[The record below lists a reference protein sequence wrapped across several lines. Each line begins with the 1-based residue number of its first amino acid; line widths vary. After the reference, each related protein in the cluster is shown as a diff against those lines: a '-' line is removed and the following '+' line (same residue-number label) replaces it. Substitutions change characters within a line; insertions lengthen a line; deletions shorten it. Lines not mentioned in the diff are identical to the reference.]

1 MRTKFSLRSWFTF
14 FLATQQFTD
23 PREEQLSE
31 FSVLLLHKYG
41 AEGLHNDISYSVD
54 PGVRTNK
61 PRALA
66 STKCLCESARSLLGL
81 SIAIT
86 DSQYNPS
93 CHYVA
98 SIEGPLLL
106 VRERGSNLDG
116 NR

>member
-1 MRTKFSLRSWFTF
+1 MRSKFSLRSWFTF
-14 FLATQQFTD
+14 SLATQQFTD

-41 AEGLHNDISYSVD
+41 AEGLRNDMSYSVD

-98 SIEGPLLL
+98 SIEGPLLV